1 MDCQFQTVKLD
12 PRPHSWNR
20 ASILMPTIRFFCV
33 ICGTALKGTTESPTS
48 VVECHSCSR
57 HVPVPRLADV
67 PGSSVGCAPVFPPE
81 ILAVEVKFLCT
92 SCQSRLGADARWEG
106 RGVICSVCGDRTRVP
121 RWSRVSQWPRADD
134 GAKTPGLGNVTL
146 SSEEIA
152 FLSSPAPTNPGAS
165 A

>member
-1 MDCQFQTVKLD
+1 
-12 PRPHSWNR
+12 
-20 ASILMPTIRFFCV
+20 MPTIRFFCV
-33 ICGTALKGTTESPTS
+33 ICGTALKRTTDTPTG
-48 VVECHSCSR
+48 VVECHSCAR
-57 HVPVPRLADV
+57 HVPVPRLADA
-67 PGSSVGCAPVFPPE
+67 PGLSARCAPAFPPE

-106 RGVICSVCGDRTRVP
+106 RGVICPVCGDKTQVP
-121 RWSRVSQWPRADD
+121 RWSRVSQWPRAEA
-134 GAKTPGLGNVTL
+134 GAKGTGSADATL